1 LEISA
6 AESACLTAWA
16 AFPTA
21 NRDSPVIVGEN
32 PAKACRM
39 SSVPPVSSSSHPRP
53 WEDKNP
59 WIAGVLAFLI
69 PGAGHLYQGR
79 TVKGIIYCVS
89 ILGLFFWGQKMGE
102 GMVVYGDVTL
112 SPPRIGPLSYVA
124 QLGVGG
130 FSLPAAFQNK
140 RAKEASNHSVRRL
153 TAPFTAP
160 FAGTL
165 NPPEGTEPSQLVG
178 TVRLDPAEGQFG
190 PEVKGTFDG
199 TLDGKPVKLELGGP
213 RFELDRPIK
222 AGSGRKLECGL
233 SEGEGSNLRGRAII
247 GTVPRSLINS
257 YGVTPDP
264 AQIQDLNDS
273 LGKTYELALVFTWIA
288 GLLNFLAIW
297 DCGFGDEH
305 TAAAETKS
313 RAVAGAGPPPP
324 AGTKEEPIR
333 PEIAPVQ
340 KTPV

>member
-112 SPPRIGPLSYVA
+112 SPTSHNWVWADSHCQRHFKTNEPKKHQTIPS
-124 QLGVGG
+124 GG
-130 FSLPAAFQNK
+130 
-140 RAKEASNHSVRRL
+140 
-153 TAPFTAP
+153 
-160 FAGTL
+160 
-165 NPPEGTEPSQLVG
+165 
-178 TVRLDPAEGQFG
+178 
-190 PEVKGTFDG
+190 
-199 TLDGKPVKLELGGP
+199 
-213 RFELDRPIK
+213 
-222 AGSGRKLECGL
+222 
-233 SEGEGSNLRGRAII
+233 
-247 GTVPRSLINS
+247 
-257 YGVTPDP
+257 
-264 AQIQDLNDS
+264 
-273 LGKTYELALVFTWIA
+273 
-288 GLLNFLAIW
+288 
-297 DCGFGDEH
+297 
-305 TAAAETKS
+305 
-313 RAVAGAGPPPP
+313 
-324 AGTKEEPIR
+324 
-333 PEIAPVQ
+333 
-340 KTPV
+340 